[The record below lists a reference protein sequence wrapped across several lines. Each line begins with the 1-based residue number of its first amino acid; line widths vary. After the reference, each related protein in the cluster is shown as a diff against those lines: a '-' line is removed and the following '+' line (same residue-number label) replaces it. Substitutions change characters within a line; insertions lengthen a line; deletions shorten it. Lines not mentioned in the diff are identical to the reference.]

1 MVEATYLAPLEKI
14 REATP
19 RHRAFLQRGYD
30 AGLFL
35 CSGPQDPP
43 VGGFLVARAES
54 KAELE
59 AMFSEEPFRM
69 ENLAAYRFTEF
80 RPVRR
85 QPWAEPW
92 FADAPA

>member
-1 MVEATYLAPLEKI
+1 
-14 REATP
+14 
-19 RHRAFLQRGYD
+19 
-30 AGLFL
+30 
-35 CSGPQDPP
+35 
-43 VGGFLVARAES
+43 
-54 KAELE
+54 
-59 AMFSEEPFRM
+59 MFSEEPFRM